1 VLRSLAV
8 GETAAPGFT
17 QASENH
23 WDGPPFKARPAIE
36 SFWNQA
42 GVGFQLCGRSSE
54 IRVMGWVAM
63 RERMSLNQAKGST
76 PTRWQEAVKLRRTA
90 AVVPPWSLPKN
101 IQLLRPTATLRM
113 SRSVADADGAGKVL
127 ARIRALLSRSAGEP
141 AACDMSE
148 VINGVL
154 PLVQTQLTPAGVRVE
169 TALLGDSP
177 PVAGDFIQLQQ
188 VVLNLLLNAAEASR
202 EVEPS
207 RRMVTIRMSAE
218 TRMGQTWV
226 HVDVVDCGVGLAGTD
241 LTKLFEA
248 FYTTKPTGLGMGLS
262 ISRSII
268 ERHGGRLSA
277 ASNDA
282 GGATFSFDPALSSE
296 PS

>member
-76 PTRWQEAVKLRRTA
+76 PNRWQEAVKLRRTA

-101 IQLLRPTATLRM
+101 IQLLRPTATPRM
-113 SRSVADADGAGKVL
+113 SRSVADADRAGKVL
-127 ARIRALLSRSAGEP
+127 AGFALCYHAPLASQ
-141 AACDMSE
+141 
-148 VINGVL
+148 
-154 PLVQTQLTPAGVRVE
+154 PLVTCRRSS
-169 TALLGDSP
+169 TACCP
-177 PVAGDFIQLQQ
+177 WF
-188 VVLNLLLNAAEASR
+188 
-202 EVEPS
+202 
-207 RRMVTIRMSAE
+207 
-218 TRMGQTWV
+218 
-226 HVDVVDCGVGLAGTD
+226 
-241 LTKLFEA
+241 
-248 FYTTKPTGLGMGLS
+248 
-262 ISRSII
+262 
-268 ERHGGRLSA
+268 RH
-277 ASNDA
+277 N
-282 GGATFSFDPALSSE
+282 
-296 PS
+296 